1 MNGLLKD
8 LRRLWDVY
16 RGRPFPRPEE
26 KTLPVT
32 AVIMGAQVLR
42 GGRPSSALEARVEH
56 AARMYSRGDLKLL
69 VPTGGLGEH
78 APREAALM
86 ADILRREG
94 VPEKAVSLENK
105 ATSTWDSASRLAGIV
120 RERGLEDVLVVTDPL
135 HCVRSVWAFREFG
148 IQAWAEPAY
157 GSPMWWK
164 PRSRRAQLVRE
175 AAALVW
181 YRIRYRAY
189 KAGSHSRR

>member
-8 LRRLWDVY
+8 LWRLWGAY
-16 RGRPFPRPEE
+16 RGQPFSRPEE
-26 KTLPVT
+26 KTSSAT

-42 GGRPSSALEARVEH
+42 GGRPSPALEARVEH
-56 AARMYSRGDLKLL
+56 AARMYLRGDLKLL

-94 VPEKAVSLENK
+94 VPEEAVLLEDK

-120 RERGLEDVLVVTDPL
+120 RERGPEGVLVVTDPL

-148 IQAWAEPAY
+148 IKAWAEPAY

-164 PRSRRAQLVRE
+164 MRSRRAQLVRE
-175 AAALVW
+175 AGALVW
-181 YRIRYRAY
+181 YRIRYRAH
-189 KAGSHSRR
+189 KAGSRSRR